1 MTVNLL
7 QNMCPNQLVYQ
18 IKLQNKLYYIDTIN
32 NYVNDLLKH
41 TFNRA

>member
-1 MTVNLL
+1 MSKRH
-7 QNMCPNQLVYQ
+7 VYQ
-18 IKLQNKLYYIDTIN
+18 IKLENELYYIDTIN